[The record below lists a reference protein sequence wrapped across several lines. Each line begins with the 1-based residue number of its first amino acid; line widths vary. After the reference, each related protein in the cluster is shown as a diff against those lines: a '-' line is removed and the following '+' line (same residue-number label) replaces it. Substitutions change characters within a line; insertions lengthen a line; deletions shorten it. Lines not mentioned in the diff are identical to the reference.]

1 MSKPTFTYH
10 RYNEI
15 GELLF
20 FVDFYDENTN
30 PPFDHYFEGH
40 PTYFISFIALEYY
53 HYFDEVIE
61 YFVETCTNDFFLDKE
76 TVDVLM
82 HSALDRISLTINPV
96 DLESIPSYYLTKDL
110 AVFRKDKVE
119 LDMLGL
125 LLSSDPLLFNRWDDL
140 IRIAMNYYNS
150 YGVAKFN
157 AVFPKK
163 IRQIDISTY
172 IQLADKMGEND
183 GLLDAIKLNASFWQ
197 YSDDTID
204 FYYALSQSQQLIT
217 SILEFKKIT
226 S

>member
-1 MSKPTFTYH
+1 MSQPTYTYH

-20 FVDFYDENTN
+20 FVDFYNENTN

-61 YFVETCTNDFFLDKE
+61 YLVSRTSNELEIDKQ
-76 TVDVLM
+76 TLDVLM
-82 HSALDRISLTINPV
+82 NFALDRILQTFKPK

-163 IRQIDISTY
+163 IRQIEISTY
-172 IQLADKMGEND
+172 IRLADKTGEND

>member
-1 MSKPTFTYH
+1 MSQPTFTYH

-20 FVDFYDENTN
+20 FVDFYDENTS
-30 PPFDHYFEGH
+30 PPFDHYFKGH
-40 PTYFISFIALEYY
+40 PTFFISFIDSKYY

-61 YFVETCTNDFFLDKE
+61 YLVAITSNELEINKQTL
-76 TVDVLM
+76 DVLM
-82 HSALDRISLTINPV
+82 NFALDRILQTFKPI
-96 DLESIPSYYLTKDL
+96 DLESIPSYYLSKDL
-110 AVFRKDKVE
+110 SVFRRDKVE
-119 LDMLGL
+119 LDEMCL

-157 AVFPKK
+157 AIFPKK

>member
-1 MSKPTFTYH
+1 MSQPTYTYH

-15 GELLF
+15 GDLLF
-20 FVDFYDENTN
+20 FVDYYDENTN

-61 YFVETCTNDFFLDKE
+61 YLVARTSNELEIDKQ
-76 TVDVLM
+76 TLDVLM
-82 HSALDRISLTINPV
+82 NFALDRILQTFKPI
-96 DLESIPSYYLTKDL
+96 DLESIPSYYIFKDL
-110 AVFRKDKVE
+110 SVFRRDKVE
-119 LDMLGL
+119 LDEMCLI
-125 LLSSDPLLFNRWDDL
+125 LSSDPLLFNRWDDL

-183 GLLDAIKLNASFWQ
+183 GFLDAIKLNASFWQ

-204 FYYALSQSQQLIT
+204 FYYALSQSQQLIS

>member
-1 MSKPTFTYH
+1 MSQSTYTYH

-15 GELLF
+15 GDLLF
-20 FVDFYDENTN
+20 FVDYYDENTK
-30 PPFDHYFEGH
+30 PLFEHYFEGH
-40 PTYFISFIALEYY
+40 PTYFISFIASKYY

-61 YFVETCTNDFFLDKE
+61 YLVARTSNELEIDKQ
-76 TVDVLM
+76 TLDVLM
-82 HSALDRISLTINPV
+82 NFALDRILQTFKPI
-96 DLESIPSYYLTKDL
+96 DLESIPSYYIFKDL
-110 AVFRKDKVE
+110 SVFRRDKVE
-119 LDMLGL
+119 LDEMCLI
-125 LLSSDPLLFNRWDDL
+125 LSSDPLLFNRWDDL
-140 IRIAMNYYNS
+140 IRIAMNYYHS

-172 IQLADKMGEND
+172 IQLADKMREND

-204 FYYALSQSQQLIT
+204 FYYALSQSQQLIS

>member
-1 MSKPTFTYH
+1 MSQSTYTYH

-15 GELLF
+15 GDLLF
-20 FVDFYDENTN
+20 FVDYYDENTK
-30 PPFDHYFEGH
+30 PLFEHYFEGH
-40 PTYFISFIALEYY
+40 PTYFISFIASKYY

-61 YFVETCTNDFFLDKE
+61 YLVARTSNELEIDKQ
-76 TVDVLM
+76 TLDVLM
-82 HSALDRISLTINPV
+82 NFALDRILQTFKPI
-96 DLESIPSYYLTKDL
+96 DLESIPSYYIFKDL
-110 AVFRKDKVE
+110 SVFRRDKVE
-119 LDMLGL
+119 LDEMCLI
-125 LLSSDPLLFNRWDDL
+125 LSSDPLLFNRWDDL

-172 IQLADKMGEND
+172 IQLADKMREND

-204 FYYALSQSQQLIT
+204 FYYALSQSQQLIS